1 MVAEVARVSHWLEG
15 KCCST
20 PPQIMVNRKTS
31 SCCCGKP
38 NAKTLPFGECWN
50 PTHTNDD
57 NLGIYIYI
65 WICDISFS
73 IKRTRNINRTIERCC
88 FPMFL
93 QTFLQEVTSPLFPS
107 GKEFPFKK
115 ICEYASNRDRPAWPC
130 LADRA
135 GVIHGSSLCSSS
147 NSSNKFGFQR
157 GYIYIY
163 IIYI

>member
-1 MVAEVARVSHWLEG
+1 MLKPYLLGSVG
-15 KCCST
+15 I
-20 PPQIMVNRKTS
+20 PPIQTMIAW
-31 SCCCGKP
+31 G
-38 NAKTLPFGECWN
+38 
-50 PTHTNDD
+50 
-57 NLGIYIYI
+57 YI
-65 WICDISFS
+65 WICDCDISFS
-73 IKRTRNINRTIERCC
+73 IKRTRNIKKTIERCC

-157 GYIYIY
+157 VYIYIVIMCVCVFY
-163 IIYI
+163 FFYSCICLVIVFHLFS